1 MSEFLGNSTFIFWSA
16 IVLICVV
23 PMISHYWYKLRRAE
37 MDAALKQDMLQRGMS
52 AEEIKTVL
60 EASSHGEA
68 KGCRRGTARS
78 VKEADQA
85 S

>member
-1 MSEFLGNSTFIFWSA
+1 MPEFLGNSTFIFWSA
-16 IVLICVV
+16 IVLICIV
-23 PMISHYWYKLRRAE
+23 PMISHHWYKLRRAE
-37 MDAALKQDMLQRGMS
+37 MDSALKQDMLQRGMS

-60 EASSHGEA
+60 EASSRAEA